1 MLLIGAR
8 EQFFPGKPSVE
19 AMTGDVNIA
28 VAEFGSIGPNGEVS
42 VSEESSR
49 LASSVYDFLDREI
62 NALEVGE
69 DGLTDSDFEV
79 QHPDVTGPVD
89 GETSTDRAAQAR
101 KLGKRFSADIVIYA
115 VIDEAAANTSM
126 TPEFYLTDRNLVL
139 DAEELIG
146 EYQLGE
152 PLQPTGSI
160 ASNIG
165 ARRELRTGLV
175 NRTSGLLQLIVGLSY
190 FGSGQYEH
198 ALDIFDTLEGGN
210 LLTAD
215 AGGEILNLFQGNA
228 AARLRNFDRAEQE
241 YGDALLLRP
250 GYSRA
255 WVGLAEATYQ
265 RAHGG
270 CRAESIDAG
279 GVRRARDDYLAA
291 GQSPDQPSGANID
304 DKVALGAGR
313 AHLCLSL
320 TGNEDAWDAARMQL
334 DRVISAYE
342 AGDTGITELVAEA
355 WSNRGLLEIASPHS
369 GEAALRRAVDDLTR
383 AIEVGAPGR
392 AYIWYGML
400 GFAHCRLD
408 ESEAALAAYDQ
419 AIQHSPDDAKRGEY
433 ASARTQA
440 EASDPNAC
448 SASPGG

>member
-1 MLLIGAR
+1 MLLIGSR
-8 EQFFPGKPSVE
+8 EQFFPDKPSVE

-28 VAEFGSIGPNGEVS
+28 VAEFGSIGPDGEVS

-62 NALEVGE
+62 SELEL

-79 QHPDVTGPVD
+79 QPPDVTGPVD
-89 GETSTDRAAQAR
+89 GETGNDRAAQAR
-101 KLGKRFSADIVIYA
+101 ELGKRFAADIVIYA

-146 EYQLGE
+146 EYQLGK

-165 ARRELRTGLV
+165 ARRELRAGLV

-190 FGSGQYEH
+190 FGGSQYER
-198 ALDIFDTLEGGN
+198 ALVIFDTVEGGN
-210 LLTAD
+210 LITAD
-215 AGGEILNLFQGNA
+215 AGAEILKLFQGNA
-228 AARLRNFDRAEQE
+228 AARLRNFERAEQE

-255 WVGLAEATYQ
+255 LIGLAEARYQ
-265 RAHGG
+265 RAHGD
-270 CRAESIDAG
+270 CRAESIDAD
-279 GVRRARDDYLAA
+279 GVRRARDDYLSA
-291 GQSPDQPSGANID
+291 GQSSDQPSGANINE
-304 DKVALGAGR
+304 KVAFGAGR

-320 TGNEDAWDAARMQL
+320 TGNEDAWDAARVQL

-342 AGDTGITELVAEA
+342 AGNTGITELAAEA
-355 WSNRGLLEIASPHS
+355 WSSRGLLEISSPRS
-369 GEAALRRAVDDLTR
+369 DEAALRRAVDDLTR
-383 AIEVGAPGR
+383 AIDVGMPER
-392 AYIWYGML
+392 AYIWYGMI

-408 ESEAALAAYDQ
+408 ESGAALAAYDQ
-419 AIQHSPDDAKRGEY
+419 AIQHSPDDAARGEY
-433 ASARTQA
+433 ASARTRA
-440 EASDPNAC
+440 EASDPDAC
-448 SASPGG
+448 AAAPGG